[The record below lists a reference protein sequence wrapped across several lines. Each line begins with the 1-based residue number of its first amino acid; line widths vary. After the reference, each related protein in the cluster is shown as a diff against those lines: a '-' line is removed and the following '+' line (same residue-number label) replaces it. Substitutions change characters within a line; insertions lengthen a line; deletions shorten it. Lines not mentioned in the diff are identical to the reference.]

1 MITTMLKQSPSR
13 IQSIVLSNSKNPF
26 YYMRWGALHCPL
38 PQKYGYVSDS
48 PRLDFLEISPF
59 IIFFS
64 LSPQFLSLLFL
75 LPEMVHSP

>member
-59 IIFFS
+59 IIFFAQPS
-64 LSPQFLSLLFL
+64 VSVAIIFIA
-75 LPEMVHSP
+75 